1 MLPNN
6 HEIAEKL
13 RENATSLAHTGGSLY
28 QVRAYRQAAQ
38 VILALN
44 EEVSS
49 IVARSGQQAL
59 EQFPGIG
66 KSLARMIVGYVLTPE
81 GEKNAVST

>member
-6 HEIAEKL
+6 REIAEKL
-13 RENATSLAHTGGSLY
+13 RENATSLAHSGGSLY

-49 IVARSGQQAL
+49 IVAKSGQRAL

-66 KSLARMIVGYVLTPE
+66 KSLARTIVGYVLTSE
-81 GEKNAVST
+81 REKKTVST